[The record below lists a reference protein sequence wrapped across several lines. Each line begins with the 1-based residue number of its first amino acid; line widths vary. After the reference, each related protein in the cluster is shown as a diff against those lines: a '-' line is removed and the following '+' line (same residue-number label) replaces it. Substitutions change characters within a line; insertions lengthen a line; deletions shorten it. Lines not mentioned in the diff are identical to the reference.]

1 MGNIVDFVQLRALP
15 WAVQESGGGGALWH
29 EAPVPLEEA
38 VDPHVTLVD
47 GHDRDALVHEVREEA
62 RDPLPLLIIG
72 RIQIASHGRWSGPE
86 AHVEVV
92 AQHIGDRADGRCRD
106 ERGQRVLQVHVQVCE
121 CEAVRPVLLD
131 VAKDRFSHSLPPL
144 LLLGSDRLPPL
155 LDVLIVKTQDLPA
168 LRPEHIESV
177 VDEGGG
183 DRKLLGDV
191 TRWHSGEVA
200 EEHPALLLVLLEMA
214 LAETDL
220 GQRHPVLQPLPKT
233 GLLLVA
239 VP

>member
-1 MGNIVDFVQLRALP
+1 
-15 WAVQESGGGGALWH
+15 
-29 EAPVPLEEA
+29 
-38 VDPHVTLVD
+38 
-47 GHDRDALVHEVREEA
+47 
-62 RDPLPLLIIG
+62 
-72 RIQIASHGRWSGPE
+72 
-86 AHVEVV
+86 
-92 AQHIGDRADGRCRD
+92 
-106 ERGQRVLQVHVQVCE
+106 
-121 CEAVRPVLLD
+121 
-131 VAKDRFSHSLPPL
+131 
-144 LLLGSDRLPPL
+144 L

-183 DRKLLGDV
+183 DRKLLRDV
-191 TRWHSGEVA
+191 TRWHSSEVA

-214 LAETDL
+214 LAETNL